1 MTNYL
6 DDLFS
11 LQGQVAVVTGGSGSL
26 GSALVKGLARA
37 GAAVAVLGRDR
48 WRATAIVAEIEA
60 QGGQAM
66 PLSANVLEQD
76 ELEAAREAVLARF
89 GRITIL
95 VCAAGGNLASATVPE
110 SGSFFDVPADAL
122 RQVID
127 LNLFGTI
134 LPCRVFGEAM
144 TRSPQSSIVTISSLA
159 ARQALSRVGGYA
171 AAKAGVEGFTR
182 WLAVDLA
189 RTNGT
194 TMRVNCLAPGFFLAE
209 QNRDL
214 LLRPGGALTERGQ
227 RIVDRTPARRFG
239 DPSELIPALIWL
251 CSPGAAF
258 VTGTIVT
265 VDGGFSAASGV

>member
-1 MTNYL
+1 MTSYL

-11 LQGQVAVVTGGSGSL
+11 LRGQVAVVTGGSGSL
-26 GSALVKGLARA
+26 GSALAVGLARA
-37 GAAVAVLGRDR
+37 GAAVGVLGRDR
-48 WRATAIVAEIEA
+48 SRAATIVAEIEA
-60 QGGQAM
+60 RGGQAM
-66 PLSANVLEQD
+66 PLSATVLEQG
-76 ELEAAREAVLARF
+76 ELEAAREVVLTRF

-127 LNLFGTI
+127 LNLLGTV

-144 TRSPQSSIVTISSLA
+144 ARSAPSSIVTISSLA

-171 AAKAGVEGFTR
+171 VAKAGVEGFTR

-189 RTNGT
+189 RTHGA

-214 LLRPGGALTERGQ
+214 LLRSDETLTDRGQ
-227 RIVDRTPARRFG
+227 RIVDLTPARRFG
-239 DPSELIPALIWL
+239 DSSELIPALIWL
-251 CSPGAAF
+251 CSPQAAF
-258 VTGTIVT
+258 VTGTVVT